1 MKYFQLLYPNNTI
14 AIVAPCVASDQEK
27 VRELLNLIQSRT
39 VTDPYAM
46 DLMTKLASMLPRCDV
61 PQKGFKLYCEV
72 GFECVPL
79 PKETLEAIFYKATQ
93 EVIDDN
99 GVVRVEVVPCLIT
112 QIHTL
117 KQHNDKPSDKLPL
130 KLSNNMVANLVSQL
144 VVMSHSTG
152 CNATDL
158 IHQYSL
164 SDLDDIIRDFSE
176 RVRPYDDR
184 VEERLQEMWES
195 DHAEKFADPEFLFNL
210 SLSNGN

>member
-1 MKYFQLLYPNNTI
+1 MKYFQILYPDYTI

-27 VRELLNLIQSRT
+27 VRELLNLIQSRP

-46 DLMTKLASMLPRCDV
+46 DLMTKLAAMLPRCDV
-61 PQKGFKLYCEV
+61 PQKGFKLYCTV
-72 GFECVPL
+72 NKKRVVL
-79 PKETLEAIFYKATQ
+79 PKETLEAIFY
-93 EVIDDN
+93 DDN
-99 GVVRVEVVPCLIT
+99 CFIT

-130 KLSNNMVANLVSQL
+130 KLSDNMVANLVSQL

-184 VEERLQEMWES
+184 VEERLQEMWDEQ
-195 DHAEKFADPEFLFNL
+195 HAEKFADPEFLFNL
-210 SLSNGN
+210 SLSNT

>member
-14 AIVAPCVASDQEK
+14 AIIAPCVASEQEK
-27 VRELLNLIQSRT
+27 VRELLNLIQSRP

-46 DLMTKLASMLPRCDV
+46 DLMAKLAAMLPRCDV
-61 PQKGFKLYCEV
+61 PQKGFKLYCTV
-72 GFECVPL
+72 NKKRVVL
-79 PKETLEAIFYKATQ
+79 LRETLEAIFYGN
-93 EVIDDN
+93 D
-99 GVVRVEVVPCLIT
+99 CLIA

-176 RVRPYDDR
+176 RVRPYEDR
-184 VEERLQEMWES
+184 VEERLQEMWDQE
-195 DHAEKFADPEFLFNL
+195 HAEKFADPDFLFNL
-210 SLSNGN
+210 NLSN